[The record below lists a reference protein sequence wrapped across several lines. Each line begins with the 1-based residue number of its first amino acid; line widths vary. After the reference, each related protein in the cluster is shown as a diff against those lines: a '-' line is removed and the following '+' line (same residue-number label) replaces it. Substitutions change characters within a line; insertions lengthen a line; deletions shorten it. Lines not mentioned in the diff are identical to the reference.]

1 MAELRQ
7 LAISAKDP
15 LRLAAFYQQV
25 FELKRV
31 YESQQAICLS
41 DGTFNLAFLKAQA
54 GQASGLY
61 SEGFRVEDVEETRER
76 LERRGAKVSKGWS
89 FVELGAA
96 DPDGNILGFSAKD
109 FSVSPEKTLFPIRHI
124 ALYTPDPKRMAD
136 FYGTVCNMKPVADT
150 DRSSVFIS
158 DGYLNLALLYQRPE
172 EKLGLNHFGFHVRSI
187 EEMRQRA
194 EKAGTSQGAKRPD
207 RIPFAEVRLHD
218 PEGNG
223 IDISV
228 KGWKA

>member
-1 MAELRQ
+1 LAELRQ

-31 YESQQAICLS
+31 YESRQAICLS
-41 DGTFNLAFLKAQA
+41 DGKF
-54 GQASGLY
+54 
-61 SEGFRVEDVEETRER
+61 
-76 LERRGAKVSKGWS
+76 
-89 FVELGAA
+89 
-96 DPDGNILGFSAKD
+96 
-109 FSVSPEKTLFPIRHI
+109 
-124 ALYTPDPKRMAD
+124 
-136 FYGTVCNMKPVADT
+136 
-150 DRSSVFIS
+150 
-158 DGYLNLALLYQRPE
+158 NLALLYQRPE
-172 EKLGLNHFGFHVRSI
+172 EKLNLNHFGFHVHSI

-194 EKAGTSQGAKRPD
+194 EQAGISQGAKRPD

-228 KGWKA
+228 KGWKT